1 MILPEPEFVT
11 SPAERTLLAFS
22 RDFNLT
28 TRSQIP
34 SMWREFFTLPWAVE
48 KGRDI
53 YGVSYDLELGGKF
66 SYAIGFE
73 ATPLPDPLPEGACT
87 VTLSAGSYA
96 VFRMHG
102 PVFEIPQ
109 VFDAIHGTW
118 LPTSGKQLREGAE
131 VERYPGDEE
140 DSSPEMM
147 KYEVWIPIVE

>member
-11 SPAERTLLAFS
+11 SPTERTLLAFS
-22 RDFNLT
+22 RDFDLT

-34 SMWREFFTLPWAVE
+34 SMWQEFFTLKWAVPN
-48 KGRDI
+48 GRDT

-73 ATPLPDPLPEGACT
+73 VTPLPEPLPEGTRT
-87 VTLSAGSYA
+87 VTVSAGTYA
-96 VFRMHG
+96 VFRMQGAAH
-102 PVFEIPQ
+102 EMPQ

-131 VERYPGDEE
+131 VERYPGEE
-140 DSSPEMM
+140 DYSNPNMM